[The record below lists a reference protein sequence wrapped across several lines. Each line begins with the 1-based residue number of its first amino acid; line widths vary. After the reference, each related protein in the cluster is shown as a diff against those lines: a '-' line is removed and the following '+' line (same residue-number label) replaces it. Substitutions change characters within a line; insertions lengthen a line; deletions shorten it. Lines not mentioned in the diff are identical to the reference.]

1 LQSHWITTCRRLDF
15 VDGTAIATGE
25 AMRIDLDAALREL
38 EEEEPKVIVEPEIG
52 AFCVV
57 RPSGA
62 ASPATPATTVP
73 ERTPLEVILAYLA
86 KTS

>member
-1 LQSHWITTCRRLDF
+1 
-15 VDGTAIATGE
+15 
-25 AMRIDLDAALREL
+25 MRIDLDAALREL
-38 EEEEPKVIVEPEIG
+38 EEVEPKVIVEPEIG

-62 ASPATPATTVP
+62 ASPATAAPP

-86 KTS
+86 KTH

>member
-1 LQSHWITTCRRLDF
+1 
-15 VDGTAIATGE
+15 
-25 AMRIDLDAALREL
+25 MRIDLDAALREL
-38 EEEEPKVIVEPEIG
+38 EEVEPVEPKVIVEPEIG

-62 ASPATPATTVP
+62 ASPAAPVP

-86 KTS
+86 KTP

>member
-1 LQSHWITTCRRLDF
+1 
-15 VDGTAIATGE
+15 
-25 AMRIDLDAALREL
+25 MRIDLEAALRQL

-57 RPSGA
+57 HPSGA
-62 ASPATPATTVP
+62 ASPATPVTVP

-86 KTS
+86 KTR